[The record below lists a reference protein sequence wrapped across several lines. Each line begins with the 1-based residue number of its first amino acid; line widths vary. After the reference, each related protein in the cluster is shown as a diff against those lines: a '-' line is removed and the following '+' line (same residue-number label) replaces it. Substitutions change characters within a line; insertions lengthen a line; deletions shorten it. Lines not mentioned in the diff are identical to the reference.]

1 MPNNKEEGR
10 SLDAILVQ
18 IGDFG
23 KYQTFVLILISIVL
37 ILHSAVHIIF
47 VFSAIELD
55 YRYFVFKSIF
65 NYLKRNVTCMQN
77 ILLVKL

>member
-1 MPNNKEEGR
+1 MPNNKEEDEDQ
-10 SLDAILVQ
+10 STLDVLLMQ

-23 KYQTFVLILISIVL
+23 KYQTYVLILVSIVL

-55 YRYFVFKSIF
+55 YRYFLKF
-65 NYLKRNVTCMQN
+65 NL
-77 ILLVKL
+77 I